1 MRSSRWQEAG
11 IALLLAA
18 SLCTNARASAAAG
31 EREIESRSVP
41 SGDLRLVTDSRGV
54 GRLVYVPRSGPP
66 QPIDCEPLVGAWGLW
81 IGDVDGD
88 GKPEAIV
95 ALRKLARFDPNIE
108 NRLHVYHL
116 IDGQCVPAWR
126 GTRLVGRFDRIAV
139 QGDRILV
146 LERMGHRWQRIA
158 DIAGQDLATRWRR
171 SFGVAAGCP
180 IGDGWRSSTRGRLGE
195 GEDIDLV
202 GEPLDRRMSAE

>member
-1 MRSSRWQEAG
+1 MRSSRWLAAR

-18 SLCTNARASAAAG
+18 SLCTNAGASAASDDH
-31 EREIESRSVP
+31 EIESRPVP
-41 SGDLRLVTDSRGV
+41 HGDLRLVTDSRGV

-95 ALRKLARFDPNIE
+95 ALRKVARFDPIIE

-139 QGDRILV
+139 EGDRILV
-146 LERMGHRWQRIA
+146 LERMGQGWQRIA
-158 DIAGQDLATRWRR
+158 RYRWAG
-171 SFGVAAGCP
+171 FGYQVEEEL
-180 IGDGWRSSTRGRLGE
+180 WRGRGL
-195 GEDIDLV
+195 
-202 GEPLDRRMSAE
+202 PDRRWMAKFDKGAPR